1 MTALRLVQRMK
12 RDWMHTGR
20 RPSGLCGLHNCVC
33 VCVCA
38 RVFVPLL
45 VAARLHDFRRTTK
58 EIIDVVKVCDST
70 LRKRL
75 VEFSDT
81 PASLLTVEEFMK
93 VDLDQEC
100 DPPCFTAGLRK
111 KKAQQTKDVTG
122 GNLAGEIESYQDQ
135 IDSQL
140 ESSRPCLRGVYA
152 AYAKQ
157 GRRLR

>member
-100 DPPCFTAGLRK
+100 DPPCFTAGLR
-111 KKAQQTKDVTG
+111 AADRCRLRASGRV
-122 GNLAGEIESYQDQ
+122 SR
-135 IDSQL
+135 S
-140 ESSRPCLRGVYA
+140 SSR
-152 AYAKQ
+152 
-157 GRRLR
+157 RRRRRRFHICTS